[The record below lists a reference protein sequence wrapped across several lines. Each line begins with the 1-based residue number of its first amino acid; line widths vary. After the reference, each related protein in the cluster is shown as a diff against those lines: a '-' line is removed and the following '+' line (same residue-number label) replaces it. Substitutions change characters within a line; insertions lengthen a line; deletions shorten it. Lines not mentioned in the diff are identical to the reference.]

1 MQHRSDPW
9 LAYLVDLGMGALLS
23 MPFHCSSLGDHWSTI
38 FDIED
43 AFTRLVSPCC
53 LHCMPTSPSR
63 TAFSQSNVRGRA
75 TIISW
80 LILPSGCVP
89 PFIDRVYFQL
99 YPRLFGLSSQL
110 SVLPHVCLGLAGI
123 ILRHSYLSGPPV
135 LKLYRKYI
143 SRHLF
148 TPCTQVTRR

>member
-1 MQHRSDPW
+1 MQHRSDLW
-9 LAYLVDLGMGALLS
+9 LTYLVDLGMGALLS
-23 MPFHCSSLGDHWSTI
+23 VSFHCPGLGHHGSTI

-43 AFTRLVSPCC
+43 TFARLVSPCC
-53 LHCMPTSPSR
+53 LNCMSTSPSR
-63 TAFSQSNVRGRA
+63 TAFSKSNVRGRA
-75 TIISW
+75 TIISR

-89 PFIDRVYFQL
+89 PFIDPVHFQP

-110 SVLPHVCLGLAGI
+110 SILSHVCLGLAGI